1 VLALLP
7 IDAETPRSLVLNPSL
22 TDAEFEALS
31 LASEWFS
38 FERTREGEI
47 LMHPPAGGLTS
58 GGNAEIAGQLHL
70 WWKTTGEEG
79 CSIPVQ
85 PSFFPIVPS

>member
-7 IDAETPRSLVLNPSL
+7 IDAETPRSLVLNPCL

-38 FERTREGEI
+38 FERT
-47 LMHPPAGGLTS
+47 LTS
-58 GGNAEIAGQLHL
+58 FGAAMRFDLRYSAPGGIR
-70 WWKTTGEEG
+70 
-79 CSIPVQ
+79 P
-85 PSFFPIVPS
+85 